1 MCFVILSYTQTPPNA
16 NNFALGK
23 RPNADEPNPTPTPN
37 ANAAKPNANKSF
49 SNADKSPQRQ

>member
-1 MCFVILSYTQTPPNA
+1 MYTQTLPNA
-16 NNFALGK
+16 NNLALGK